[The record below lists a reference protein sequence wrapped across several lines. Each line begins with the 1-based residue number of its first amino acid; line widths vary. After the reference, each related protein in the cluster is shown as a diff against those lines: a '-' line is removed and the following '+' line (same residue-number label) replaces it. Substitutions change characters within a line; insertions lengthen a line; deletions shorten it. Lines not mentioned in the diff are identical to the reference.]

1 MRLPKHEYDIV
12 VIGTGPGGAT
22 LAYALRHSGA
32 RILLIE
38 RGEYLPQEPE
48 NWDKVEVIRRER
60 YSPKETWVDH
70 KGRPFRAPVYYVVGG
85 QTKVYGAAMLR
96 MRSIDFEA
104 VEHEDGLSPAWPFQY
119 EDLEAYYAQAERI
132 YRVHG
137 EEGEDPVESPR
148 STPFP
153 FPKVAHEPYVEDLAG
168 RLERQGLH
176 PFHLPVG
183 VDLHAG
189 GKCIRCD
196 TCVGFPCQ
204 VHAKSDAEICCVRP
218 ALSSPNVE
226 LWTGSIAYRLIT
238 DRTGKTIDGL
248 EVHRNGEAQLVRAS
262 VFVSSCNAVES
273 VALFKRSSSHLYPN
287 GLANSSGLLGCNY
300 MQHNNTTLFAV
311 DPRRKHGTIFQKT
324 LAIND
329 FYSGDKDWPF
339 PIGNMQL
346 SGNAHVEHL
355 FHKRRC
361 LLQWARPKTFF
372 QELTFRGIGWFLMT
386 EDLPEERSKIVWT
399 PTGKIQIHRSRNN
412 LASHL
417 RLIEKAKGM
426 LRRAGYPIILQ
437 HTSRLGQTGHYCGTM
452 RAGTDPEKSV
462 LTTFCRT
469 HDIDNLYV
477 VDGSFFPSAPAVNPV
492 LTIAANSLR
501 VADHMKERLQL
512 DMGRKPS
519 GTVLA

>member
-1 MRLPKHEYDIV
+1 MRLPTYEYDIA

-38 RGEYLPQEPE
+38 RGEFLPQEPE

-60 YSPKETWVDH
+60 YGSKETWVDH
-70 KGRPFRAPVYYVVGG
+70 KGRSFRAPVRYAVGG

-96 MRSIDFEA
+96 MRGIDFEV

-119 EDLEAYYAQAERI
+119 EDLEPYYALAERI

-137 EEGEDPVESPR
+137 QGGEDPAEPPR

-153 FPKVAHEPYVEDLAG
+153 FPKVAHEPYVEDLAT
-168 RLERQGLH
+168 RLEQQGLH

-183 VDLHAG
+183 VDLHPG
-189 GKCIRCD
+189 GKCVRCD
-196 TCVGFPCQ
+196 TCVGFPCR

-218 ALSSPNVE
+218 ALDSPNVE
-226 LWTGSIAYRLIT
+226 LWTGSIAHRLLT
-238 DRTGKTIDGL
+238 DRRGKIIDGL
-248 EVHRNGEAQLVRAS
+248 EVHKNGEARLVRAS

-273 VALFKRSSSHLYPN
+273 VALFKRSSTSLYPN
-287 GLANSSGLLGCNY
+287 GLANTSGLLGCNY

-311 DPRRKHGTIFQKT
+311 DPRRRHETTFQKT

-329 FYSGDKDWPF
+329 FYSGDREWPF
-339 PIGNMQL
+339 PMGNMQL

-361 LLQWARPKTFF
+361 LPQWARPKALF
-372 QELTFRGIGWFLMT
+372 QELTLRGIGWFLMT
-386 EDLPEERSKIVWT
+386 EDLPETRSQVVLT

-412 LASHL
+412 LRSHR
-417 RLIEKAKGM
+417 RLVEKAKEM
-426 LRRAGYPIILQ
+426 LRRVGYPIVLQ
-437 HTSRLGQTGHYCGTM
+437 HTSRVGQTGHYCGTM
-452 RAGTDPEKSV
+452 RAGTDPGRSV
-462 LTTFCRT
+462 LTADCRT
-469 HDIDNLYV
+469 HDVGNLYV

-501 VADHMKERLQL
+501 VADHLGKRLQL
-512 DMGRKPS
+512 DMGQKPNVAAL
-519 GTVLA
+519 T